1 MTRKQITY
9 SILSL
14 VFFTIAFV
22 YNYNQA
28 EGNRL
33 DTYAKK
39 IGTSLSSIDIE
50 IDLLLKDSD
59 FIKRRI
65 SNEEYEANSNLNV
78 DEQDLEKL
86 LLMTN
91 APYTLVFKKADNF
104 LFWTNN
110 KTPYEQFNF
119 ENHNSNKPI
128 LNYLDN
134 GYYIIEKKPKLP
146 SLGDTEIWSFIP
158 LKYAYKLNSEHLVNG
173 FNSSSFI
180 PLNTELD
187 LSEGNIPVNYRGEP
201 IVFLSAKEELKDLKS
216 TKILALILLLAFV
229 FLGMLINT
237 TCRGLAE
244 KYNLGIGA
252 GTLILLIL
260 GLKTTNSIFGFTDKF
275 EQMSFFSKDFVNF
288 TLSNSLG
295 DFLINVVLML
305 WIILFFHRNIDQYRF
320 SHISKPI
327 KHVLGFLNVS
337 VICMSIVNIANV
349 SRGLILDST
358 IQFDFDN
365 ILNLNHEAFLAIF
378 GVILLSFG
386 LFLFS
391 HLLMLMIMRMEIP
404 RMNRQVIYFGAT
416 LLTVPFISLFNLDLD
431 MIRFSLFIIFYLVL
445 FDIFVHNRLNNLAW
459 LVVWIVIMSIFSSTM
474 IYKFNTDK
482 DIATRKAYALALSEE
497 TDGKAEEQ
505 IKSLKDKLNFH
516 FNNIAYQSLSEKI
529 TLADKLTYD
538 FFTENTYL
546 YNNYTYNLQAVSKT
560 EEITN
565 QTLNK
570 RGSFDYHFGC
580 AKKLNADSLI
590 QVNIIR
596 AEREQSKVYTE
607 LMQSLPFK
615 GMDKLEQYD
624 YAIYKNYKN
633 KYRTAMYYGE
643 VLNPESIANKKDT
656 YEVKNE
662 DMHSEVIYYGGKG
675 DCVFISKKTDGWIK
689 PISLFSYLFAL
700 LIILILFIG
709 FLNILT
715 SFIPKSLSFSVIRKP
730 SLKNRI
736 QLSVISIIIISFII
750 IGLVTVLFFQNS
762 HVQYHENR
770 LQRKTKA
777 VMRDINHELNLHIE
791 QDSSLLATNKLLQ
804 QLDLKA
810 ISNIHRLDI
819 NLFGKDGSLIKTSES
834 DFFTRGIIS
843 SQMNPSAFM
852 ALHQMGQDEF
862 VLESEKL
869 GILPYKTA
877 FIPLGFNSQTLAYM
891 GLPYYSENSRTR
903 SDATTFMGTLL
914 NVYVFLLLI
923 AGVIAIAMANS
934 ITKPISEI
942 GQKLNQFRLGG
953 KNEPLEWKSK
963 DELGALIKEYNKMVA
978 KIGESAEILAQS
990 EREGAWR
997 EMAKQVAHE
1006 IKNPLTPMKLS
1017 IQYLMHAVKGG
1028 ADNVEELMQRVSNTL
1043 IQQIDNLAQI
1053 ADEFSNFAK
1062 MPRAENQKLPIN
1074 NLVTSV
1080 FDLFSEVED
1089 VELTLT
1095 KPDEDL
1101 WVYADKNHLVSVFN
1115 NIIKNAIQAI
1125 PEEREG
1131 FINVKL
1137 YEKDGLATVK
1147 ISDNG
1152 SGITDEMKEKVFVPN
1167 FTTKSSGTGLG
1178 LAISK
1183 NIIESVNGRIRF
1195 ETEVGKGT
1203 DFYVTLPIIDVKKP
1217 EMAEV

>member
-1 MTRKQITY
+1 M
-9 SILSL
+9 
-14 VFFTIAFV
+14 F
-22 YNYNQA
+22 N
-28 EGNRL
+28 
-33 DTYAKK
+33 
-39 IGTSLSSIDIE
+39 
-50 IDLLLKDSD
+50 KD
-59 FIKRRI
+59 
-65 SNEEYEANSNLNV
+65 YV
-78 DEQDLEKL
+78 D
-86 LLMTN
+86 
-91 APYTLVFKKADNF
+91 
-104 LFWTNN
+104 
-110 KTPYEQFNF
+110 
-119 ENHNSNKPI
+119 
-128 LNYLDN
+128 
-134 GYYIIEKKPKLP
+134 
-146 SLGDTEIWSFIP
+146 
-158 LKYAYKLNSEHLVNG
+158 
-173 FNSSSFI
+173 
-180 PLNTELD
+180 
-187 LSEGNIPVNYRGEP
+187 
-201 IVFLSAKEELKDLKS
+201 
-216 TKILALILLLAFV
+216 
-229 FLGMLINT
+229 
-237 TCRGLAE
+237 
-244 KYNLGIGA
+244 
-252 GTLILLIL
+252 
-260 GLKTTNSIFGFTDKF
+260 
-275 EQMSFFSKDFVNF
+275 F
-288 TLSNSLG
+288 TLSSSLG

-320 SHISKPI
+320 SHLSNNL

-337 VICMSIVNIANV
+337 VICMSIVNIAIV
-349 SRGLILDST
+349 SRGLILDSN

-365 ILNLNHEAFLAIF
+365 ILNLNPAAFMAIM

-404 RMNRQVIYFGAT
+404 RINRQVIYAAAT
-416 LLTVPFISLFNLDLD
+416 LMTVPVVGMFDLSLDLVRFALFNL
-431 MIRFSLFIIFYLVL
+431 FYLVL

-459 LVVWIVIMSIFSSTM
+459 LVIWIVIMSIFSSTM
-474 IYKFNTDK
+474 IYKFNSDK
-482 DIATRKAYALALSEE
+482 DIETRKQYALMLSEE
-497 TDGKAEEQ
+497 NDATAEEQ
-505 IKSLKDKLNFH
+505 IKGLQDKLNFH
-516 FNNIAYQSLSEKI
+516 FNNIAYQSLDEKLS
-529 TLADKLTYD
+529 LADKLTYD

-546 YNNYTYNLQAVSKT
+546 YNNYSYKLKPIVKGQTVVSK
-560 EEITN
+560 N
-565 QTLNK
+565 LNNK
-570 RGSFDYHFGC
+570 GSNNYSFAC
-580 AKKLNADSLI
+580 AKKLNSDSLI
-590 QVNIIR
+590 QVDVIR

-615 GMDKLEQYD
+615 GLDKLSQYD

-633 KYRTAMYYGE
+633 IYRTALYYGE
-643 VLNPESIANKKDT
+643 VLNPESFNLT
-656 YEVKNE
+656 EGSYEVKDE
-662 DMHSEVIYYGGKG
+662 ELHSEVIYYGDNG

-700 LIILILFIG
+700 LIVLILFIG
-709 FLNILT
+709 LLNLLT

-736 QLSVISIIIISFII
+736 QLSVISIIIVSFII

-770 LQRKTKA
+770 LQRKTKS
-777 VMRDINHELNLHIE
+777 VIRDINHELNLHEE
-791 QDSSLLATNKLLQ
+791 QDSSLLASNKLMH

-819 NLFGKDGSLIKTSES
+819 NLFSKDGTLLKTSEN
-834 DFFTRGIIS
+834 DFFNRGVIS
-843 SQMNPSAFM
+843 SQMSPSAFM

-877 FIPLGFNSQTLAYM
+877 FLPLNYNGKTLAYM

-903 SDATTFMGTLL
+903 SDAITFMGTLL

-934 ITKPISEI
+934 ITRPISEI

-953 KNEPLEWKSK
+953 KNEPLEWTSK

-978 KIGESAEILAQS
+978 KIGESAELLAQS

-1089 VELTLT
+1089 VELTLS
-1095 KPDEDL
+1095 KPEEDL

-1131 FINVKL
+1131 FIKVSL
-1137 YEKDGLATVK
+1137 YEEDNLAIVK
-1147 ISDNG
+1147 ITDNG

-1203 DFYVTLPIIDVKKP
+1203 DFFVTLPIIDVQKP
-1217 EMAEV
+1217 EYAEA

>member
-22 YNYNQA
+22 YNNNQA
-28 EGNRL
+28 QSNRL
-33 DTYAKK
+33 ETYAEK
-39 IGTSLSSIDIE
+39 IETSLSSIDSE
-50 IDLLLKDSD
+50 IDLLLKDTD

-65 SNEEYEANSNLNV
+65 SRKDYEANSNLTV
-78 DEQDLEKL
+78 DELDLKKL
-86 LLMTN
+86 LGLTN

-119 ENHNSNKPI
+119 ENHNSNKPV
-128 LNYLDN
+128 LNFLDN
-134 GYYIIEKKPKLP
+134 GYYIIEKKAPVPNLQE
-146 SLGDTEIWSFIP
+146 TEIWSFIP
-158 LKYAYKLNSEHLVNG
+158 LKYSYKLNSEHLVNG
-173 FNSSSFI
+173 FNSTSFI

-187 LSEGNIPVNYRGEP
+187 LSDGKVPVNFRDES
-201 IVFLSAKEELKDLKS
+201 IAFLATTEELKDIKR
-216 TKILALILLLAFV
+216 TKTFASIILLAFI
-229 FLGMLINT
+229 FLGMVINT

-244 KYNLGIGA
+244 KYNLGVGA
-252 GTLILLIL
+252 GALIVLIL
-260 GLKTTNSIFGFTDKF
+260 GLKSMNSIFGFSDKF
-275 EQMSFFSKDFVNF
+275 EQLSLFNKDFVNF
-288 TLSNSLG
+288 TLSSSLG

-320 SHISKPI
+320 SHLSKPL

-337 VICMSIVNIANV
+337 VISMSIVNIANV
-349 SRGLILDST
+349 SRGLILDSN

-365 ILNLNHEAFLAIF
+365 ILNLNHEAFLAII

-391 HLLMLMIMRMEIP
+391 HLLMLMVMRMEIP
-404 RMNRQVIYFGAT
+404 RMNRQVIYFAST
-416 LLTVPFISLFNLDLD
+416 LLTIPFLNLFALDLD
-431 MIRFSLFIIFYLVL
+431 VIRFSLFILFYLVL

-459 LVVWIVIMSIFSSTM
+459 LVIWIVIMAIFSSTM
-474 IYKFNTDK
+474 IYKFNSDK
-482 DIATRKAYALALSEE
+482 DIEIRKAYALALSNENDE
-497 TDGKAEEQ
+497 RAEQQ
-505 IKSLKDKLNFH
+505 IKALKDKLTFQ
-516 FNNIAYQSLSEKI
+516 FNNIAYQSFSEKLS
-529 TLADKLTYD
+529 LADKLTYD

-546 YNNYTYNLQAVSKT
+546 YNNYTYELESVLET
-560 EEITN
+560 EKVES
-565 QTLNK
+565 QSLNS
-570 RGSFDYHFGC
+570 RGSFDYHFSC
-580 AKKLNADSLI
+580 AKKLNSDSLI

-596 AEREQSKVYTE
+596 AQREQSKVYTE

-615 GMDKLEQYD
+615 GLGKLDKYD
-624 YAIYKNYKN
+624 YAIYKDFKN
-633 KYRTAMYYGE
+633 QYRTALYYGE
-643 VLNPESIANKKDT
+643 VLNPESLLDKDGT

-662 DMHSEVIYYGGKG
+662 DMHSEVIYYGDKG

-700 LIILILFIG
+700 LIVLILFIG
-709 FLNILT
+709 VLNLMT

-736 QLSVISIIIISFII
+736 QLSVISIIIVSFII

-762 HVQYHENR
+762 HTQYHENR
-770 LQRKTKA
+770 LQRKTKS
-777 VMRDINHELNLHIE
+777 VIRDINHELNLHVK
-791 QDSSLLATNKLLQ
+791 QDSSLLATNKLLAE
-804 QLDLKA
+804 LDLKA

-819 NLFGKDGSLIKTSES
+819 NIFSKDGSLLKTSEN
-834 DFFTRGIIS
+834 DFFNRGVIS

-852 ALHQMGQDEF
+852 ALHQMEQDEF

-869 GILPYKTA
+869 GELNYKTA
-877 FIPLGFNSQTLAYM
+877 FIPLSFKSETMGYI

-1080 FDLFSEVED
+1080 FDLFSEVQD
-1089 VELTLT
+1089 VELSLS
-1095 KPDEDL
+1095 KPDQDL

-1131 FINVKL
+1131 FIHVKL
-1137 YEKDGLATVK
+1137 YEEENLAIVK

-1203 DFYVTLPIIDVKKP
+1203 DFYVTLPIIDIHKH
-1217 EMAEV
+1217 EYAEA

>member
-1 MTRKQITY
+1 M
-9 SILSL
+9 

-22 YNYNQA
+22 YNYKHT

-33 DTYAKK
+33 DTYANK
-39 IGTSLSSIDIE
+39 ISSSLSTIDNE
-50 IDLLLKDSD
+50 INALLKDTE

-65 SNEEYEANSNLNV
+65 FQKEYEANSNVSV
-78 DEQDLEKL
+78 DDQDLQKL
-86 LLMTN
+86 LGLTN
-91 APYTLVFKKADNF
+91 AAYTLVFKKEDKF

-110 KTPYEQFNF
+110 KTPYEGFNF
-119 ENHNSNKPI
+119 ENHNSNKPV

-134 GYYIIEKKPKLP
+134 GYYIIEKKPNIP
-146 SLGDTEIWSFIP
+146 SFGETEIWSFIP
-158 LKYAYKLNSEHLVNG
+158 LKYAYKLNSQHLVNS
-173 FNSSSFI
+173 FNSPYFI
-180 PLNTELD
+180 PLNTEID
-187 LSEGNIPVNYRGEP
+187 LAESNTAVNYRNEP
-201 IVFLSAKEELKDLKS
+201 IVYLTAKEELKDIS
-216 TKILALILLLAFV
+216 TTKVLASFLLLAFI

-237 TCRGLAE
+237 TCRDLAQ

-252 GTLILLIL
+252 GALIILIL
-260 GLKTTNSIFGFTDKF
+260 GLKLMNSILGFTDRF
-275 EQMSFFSKDFVNF
+275 EQLSLFNKDFVNF

-320 SHISKPI
+320 SHLSNPL

-349 SRGLILDST
+349 SRGLILDSN

-365 ILNLNHEAFLAIF
+365 ILNLNHEAFLAIL

-404 RMNRQVIYFGAT
+404 RINRQGIYFVAT
-416 LLTVPFISLFNLDLD
+416 LLTIPFLNLFVLELDLV
-431 MIRFSLFIIFYLVL
+431 RFSLFILFYLVL

-474 IYKFNTDK
+474 IYKFNSDK
-482 DIATRKAYALALSEE
+482 DIERRKAYALALSEE
-497 TDGKAEEQ
+497 KDVKAEEQ
-505 IKSLKDKLNFH
+505 IKRLKDKLNFH
-516 FNNIAYQSLSEKI
+516 FNNIAYQSFSEKLA
-529 TLADKLTYD
+529 LADLLTYD

-546 YNNYTYNLQAVSKT
+546 YNNYSYSLEPNLKTKKIEDQILNNTGSYNYQFT
-560 EEITN
+560 
-565 QTLNK
+565 
-570 RGSFDYHFGC
+570 C
-580 AKKLNADSLI
+580 AKKLNNDSLI

-615 GMDKLEQYD
+615 GLDKLNKYD
-624 YAIYKNYKN
+624 YAIYKRYKN
-633 KYRTAMYYGE
+633 IYRTAMYYGE
-643 VLNPESIANKKDT
+643 ALNPESVNNNEGT
-656 YEVKNE
+656 YDVKNE
-662 DMHSEVIYYGGKG
+662 DMHSEVIYYGGNG

-700 LIILILFIG
+700 LIVLILFIG

-736 QLSVISIIIISFII
+736 QLSVISIIIVSFII

-770 LQRKTKA
+770 LQRKTKS
-777 VMRDINHELNLHIE
+777 VVRDINHELNLYVR
-791 QDSSLLATNKLLQ
+791 QDSSMLATEKLLK

-819 NLFGKDGSLIKTSES
+819 NLFNKEGTLLKTSEN
-834 DFFTRGIIS
+834 DFFNRGVIS
-843 SQMNPSAFM
+843 SQMSPSAYM
-852 ALHQMGQDEF
+852 ALHQLGKDEF

-869 GILPYKTA
+869 GALPYKTA
-877 FIPLGFNSQTLAYM
+877 FIPLAFKNETLAYM

-934 ITKPISEI
+934 ITKPISVI

-1080 FDLFSEVED
+1080 FDLFKEVED
-1089 VELTLT
+1089 VELSLS
-1095 KPDEDL
+1095 KPEHDL

-1131 FINVKL
+1131 FIHVKL
-1137 YEKDGLATVK
+1137 YEEEGLAIVK
-1147 ISDNG
+1147 ITDNG

-1203 DFYVTLPIIDVKKP
+1203 DFFVTLPIIDVKKK
-1217 EMAEV
+1217 ELAEA

>member
-22 YNYNQA
+22 YNNNQA
-28 EGNRL
+28 DSDRL
-33 DTYAKK
+33 DIYAKK

-50 IDLLLKDSD
+50 IDLLLKDPD

-65 SNEEYEANSNLNV
+65 SSKEYQANSNLNV
-78 DEQDLEKL
+78 DERDLEKL
-86 LLMTN
+86 LGLTN
-91 APYTLVFKKADNF
+91 AAYTLVFKKEGKF

-110 KTPYEQFNF
+110 KTPYEHFNF
-119 ENHNSNKPI
+119 NNHNTNRPV
-128 LNYLDN
+128 LNFLDN
-134 GYYIIEKKPKLP
+134 GYYIIEQKP
-146 SLGDTEIWSFIP
+146 SLKGLEDIEVWSFIP

-173 FNSSSFI
+173 FNSTSFI
-180 PLNTELD
+180 PLNAELD
-187 LSEGNIPVNYRGEP
+187 LSAGNIPINYRNEP
-201 IVFLSAKEELKDLKS
+201 IAHLVAKNELVDRKS
-216 TKILALILLLAFV
+216 TKTLALIVLLAFI
-229 FLGMLINT
+229 FLGMFINK
-237 TCRGLAE
+237 TCVGLAE
-244 KYNLGIGA
+244 KYNLGVGA
-252 GTLILLIL
+252 GALIILIL
-260 GLKTTNSIFGFTDKF
+260 GLKTLNSIFGFTDKF
-275 EQMSFFSKDFVNF
+275 EQLSLFNKDFVNF
-288 TLSNSLG
+288 TLSSSLG

-320 SHISKPI
+320 SHLSKPL

-349 SRGLILDST
+349 SRGLILDSN

-404 RMNRQVIYFGAT
+404 RINRQVIYFVAT
-416 LLTVPFISLFNLDLD
+416 LLTIPSLSLFNLDLD
-431 MIRFSLFIIFYLVL
+431 VIRFSLFIIFYLVL

-459 LVVWIVIMSIFSSTM
+459 LVIWIVIMSIFSSTM
-474 IYKFNTDK
+474 IYKFNSDK
-482 DIATRKAYALALSEE
+482 DIAIRKAYALALSDEKDE
-497 TDGKAEEQ
+497 TAEEQ
-505 IKSLKDKLNFH
+505 INALKDKLNFH
-516 FNNIAYQSLSEKI
+516 FNNIAYQSLSEKL
-529 TLADKLTYD
+529 TLADNLTYD
-538 FFTENTYL
+538 FFTDNTYL
-546 YNNYTYNLQAVSKT
+546 YNNYTYNLEPVLKT
-560 EEITN
+560 EDIPFYTSN
-565 QTLNK
+565 NK
-570 RGSFDYHFGC
+570 GSYNYHFSC

-615 GMDKLEQYD
+615 GLDKLDQYD
-624 YAIYKNYKN
+624 YAIYKNFKN
-633 KYRTAMYYGE
+633 EYRTAMYYGE
-643 VLNPESIANKKDT
+643 ALNQESVSGKKGS

-662 DMHSEVIYYGGKG
+662 DMHSEVIYYGEDGN
-675 DCVFISKKTDGWIK
+675 CVFISKKTDGWIK
-689 PISLFSYLFAL
+689 PISLFSYLFGL
-700 LIILILFIG
+700 LIILILCIG

-736 QLSVISIIIISFII
+736 QLSVISIIIVSFII

-762 HVQYHENR
+762 HVQYHEDR

-777 VMRDINHELNLHIE
+777 VIRDINHELNLHLK
-791 QDSSLLATNKLLQ
+791 QDSSLLADNKLLER
-804 QLDLKA
+804 LDLKA

-819 NLFGKDGSLIKTSES
+819 NLFQKDGSLIKTSEN

-843 SQMNPSAFM
+843 SQMSPSAFM

-869 GILPYKTA
+869 GVLPYKTA
-877 FIPLGFNSQTLAYM
+877 FIPLSYNKETLAYM

-923 AGVIAIAMANS
+923 AGVIAIVMANS
-934 ITKPISEI
+934 ITKPISVI

-978 KIGESAEILAQS
+978 KIGESAELLAQS

-1089 VELTLT
+1089 VDLTLT
-1095 KPDEDL
+1095 KPDHDL

-1131 FINVKL
+1131 FIHVKL
-1137 YEKDGLATVK
+1137 YEEDGLATVR